1 MDFSRELDHSALKKI
16 SSCFVHQLIT
26 ENTDLRV
33 TMENAQLQIWFKLKE
48 YYKRVMAPP
57 KFILSDLHF
66 ILARGIWSFAKLS
79 LLQISNPP

>member
-1 MDFSRELDHSALKKI
+1 
-16 SSCFVHQLIT
+16 
-26 ENTDLRV
+26 
-33 TMENAQLQIWFKLKE
+33 MENAQLQIWFKLKE
-48 YYKRVMAPP
+48 YYKRVMASP